1 MYDDESTK
9 QVLGLDSHPRHSEK
23 NVIIR
28 DGQDLFDIYFLTPS
42 TALKNYLEHK
52 KLGSISKRLTKAGLL
67 DAVALIVPGMRE
79 LLLIGDIRSKTESGD
94 WDRIIVDA
102 PSTGHARSLFD
113 VGNSASAAARSGV
126 INSQALRARDFL
138 KDETKCQVLAV
149 TLPKKMALSECAEFV
164 FELEENTNIAI
175 SGVLIN
181 QCDLSLKSHQTR
193 IDEELVNVY
202 LPTLAVEKNQK
213 QKQFKSSY
221 EENEKFSDII
231 DSNIEITPNAK
242 TCIVLGTGGVGKTTV
257 SSAIAISRARVE
269 ARASSIL
276 ATKQKVALLTVDPA
290 RRLGVALGLED
301 TASRESHLDA
311 SNFKIVSKEEANLS
325 VFQLD
330 AKKEFFEL
338 LKNTLSE
345 ENYEKCKIN
354 SFVHAISTMG
364 IINEFMAIEA
374 MYRLVTDGVYD
385 LVVVDT
391 PPSHTVFDLLDAPA
405 TLQKVFR
412 SPVFNAL
419 TGNNAVTNFS
429 TTVAMRTIFRP
440 LMSLVGMELV
450 EDTIFFLKQVREVEK
465 VFSKHCDVINHL
477 LKLQSTSYAGVCNPS
492 FSSREQLM
500 LVSEQMAERNNTIHN
515 IVING
520 FSVDSGIEHSEIE
533 DFAKRMTDLKSVTTV
548 IEECDIDDPL
558 KVVTTIADKVKW
570 AL

>member
-9 QVLGLDSHPRHSEK
+9 QALGLDDHPRHNEK

-28 DGQDLFDIYFLTPS
+28 DGKDLFDIYFLTPS
-42 TALKNYLEHK
+42 TALKNYLENK
-52 KLGSISKRLTKAGLL
+52 KLGAISKRLTKAGLL

-79 LLLIGDIRSKTESGD
+79 LLLIGDIRSKTESGE

-138 KDETKCQVLAV
+138 KDESKCQVIAV

-164 FELEENTNIAI
+164 FELEENTNICMTGI
-175 SGVLIN
+175 LIN
-181 QCDLSLKSHQTR
+181 QCDLESESHKNR
-193 IDEELVNVY
+193 IDEEFKNVY
-202 LPTLAVEKNQK
+202 LPTLAIEKSKK
-213 QKQFKSSY
+213 QKFDNNN
-221 EENEKFSDII
+221 ENDTFGVLV
-231 DSNIEITPNAK
+231 SNEVEINPNAK

-257 SSAIAISRARVE
+257 SSAIAISRARLE
-269 ARASSIL
+269 TKASSIL
-276 ATKQKVALLTVDPA
+276 STIQRVALLTVDPA

-301 TASRESHLDA
+301 TASRESHLDGQ
-311 SNFKIVSKEEANLS
+311 SFKVVGKEDATLS

-338 LKNTLSE
+338 LKNTLND
-345 ENYEKCKIN
+345 ENYEKCKTN

-391 PPSHTVFDLLDAPA
+391 PPSHTIFDLLDAPA

-412 SPVFNAL
+412 SQVFHAL

-429 TTVAMRTIFRP
+429 TAVAMRTIFRP

-450 EDTIFFLKQVREVEK
+450 EDTIFFLKQVRDVEK
-465 VFSKHCDVINHL
+465 VFSKHCDVINHI
-477 LKLQSTSYAGVCNPS
+477 LKLQSTTYVGVCNPTQ
-492 FSSREQLM
+492 SSREQIFT
-500 LVSEQMAERNNTIHN
+500 VSEQMKERKTKIDN

-520 FSVDSGIEHSEIE
+520 FSADSGIEHREID
-533 DFAKRMTDLKSVTTV
+533 DFAKRMHDLNSSTAV

-558 KVVTTIADKVKW
+558 NIVTTIANKVKW
-570 AL
+570 SI